1 MKKGISRIF
10 KNKIFL
16 LFICFI
22 SSLNLFALTV
32 TIEPRDINSST
43 TNTTGHND
51 YFNVYDNFIFD
62 VSISSSYGEIK
73 KGDKINITIDI
84 GMDTIANLKVNGT
97 TNIGNCTT
105 SGYYL
110 ISCEALNDLPAGFD
124 DFTVSGSIS
133 YPYLGYQQS
142 YFDKTYKVEIVG
154 ATTVSSKEGKFDII
168 DRRSTSG
175 MPGFFKYGMQGAIPG
190 TQNYAIIKRD
200 TNGDFLLSY
209 AVELNH
215 DNAYGGNTVN
225 IRDTWDNDIKFE
237 SFDGIFEFQRNTTT
251 ENGSVP
257 FV

>member
-1 MKKGISRIF
+1 MKKEIFRIL
-10 KNKIFL
+10 KNKVFL

-32 TIEPRDINSST
+32 TIEPRDINSSA

-73 KGDKINITIDI
+73 KGDKINIIIDI
-84 GMDTIANLKVNGT
+84 GADTIANLTVNGT
-97 TNIGNCTT
+97 TNIGNCAT
-105 SGYYL
+105 SGYYV

-124 DFTVSGSIS
+124 DFTISGSVS
-133 YPYLGYQQS
+133 YPYLGHQQS
-142 YFDKTYKVEIVG
+142 YFDKTYKVEIIG

-175 MPGFFKYGMQGAIPG
+175 MPRFFKYGMQGAIPG